1 MDALQVL
8 WWRGAGIERLAAM
21 EAKDPAAEPEL
32 SSSMAA
38 LSQDIDLTV
47 RSEPSFPRRARS
59 ARGPPDTLPVRLAR
73 VASESV
79 AQSRV
84 RAASV
89 GGLTGAECG
98 AGS

>member
-1 MDALQVL
+1 
-8 WWRGAGIERLAAM
+8 M

-59 ARGPPDTLPVRLAR
+59 ARGPPVRLAR

>member
-1 MDALQVL
+1 
-8 WWRGAGIERLAAM
+8 M

-59 ARGPPDTLPVRLAR
+59 ARGPLPVRLAR